1 MQVPVYER
9 QARQEGIPNVQQNIR
24 VDASNFLGGTEA
36 AALKYGEHAANELNS
51 AVQHHYAEQLKEA
64 KQTRLLDAS
73 TQMQLHAQD
82 LMYGSNG
89 ALTKTGADAFLGSN
103 GKTVSDLTFDDA
115 LKRQNEI
122 ADTLGDEEQKAAF
135 KQHTNS
141 MLMSMRGQLL
151 GHEAQQHRAYTQS
164 TLESSNAAQVNSIGL
179 NYNDNDGIQKSIDQI
194 KANSKQ
200 LASVTGN
207 APQWGDVHSQS
218 SISSALNKVIN
229 NSLDKSDFATVHN
242 VLQNFSKELNQD
254 DLVTAYSKM
263 QKAKGEATALST
275 AFSTIESIK
284 PKLMP
289 NQGDR
294 FSNITSFSESS
305 NRQWGEN
312 GQVLTSPD
320 GAKGKWQLLESTGPE
335 AAKLAGVDWDKKL
348 FNQTKT
354 ADPELNKKAEH
365 YNEILGKAYIQQQ
378 LQANQG
384 DMQKAWGAYHA
395 GPGKLKEAIAQGGDN
410 WLVFLGPKS
419 QAYVTKNT
427 AAYNAGEGNP
437 KQPSKEDAVY
447 AAVNALPPGMS
458 TDVVKATMQNTEH
471 LYDLHQTAVKQ
482 NEDYVVA
489 QVYTELSKNG
499 GDLTKIPLSLKNQI
513 PGEKIN
519 AIDDFAKSQGK
530 GREHSD
536 LAVYNHLSEN
546 PAFLMN
552 LSPDQFVAYR
562 QDLSESDWH
571 ALQNQR
577 KALQNPSASDSPDN
591 LDTQSVNAITNNLLS
606 QVNVDTS
613 PKDSDIAAKS
623 RLGTIRKYIN
633 DSLLSQQAQTG
644 KKFKEAEINSYITG
658 LFGKDVELKKTFL
671 GFNTGKTHQQ
681 LLLTQANQIPADIKI
696 SIIKAFKSH
705 GIDTPTDGQILGSYL
720 NGMGK

>member
-1 MQVPVYER
+1 MLFRSKGSGYLGELKRPDGGVMTEYSIGMKVNGKEIDIPSIVPTLSKDEVNQILNLKDGE
-9 QARQEGIPNVQQNIR
+9 QP
-24 VDASNFLGGTEA
+24 SEA
-36 AALKYGEHAANELNS
+36 IAIKAKA
-51 AVQHHYAEQLKEA
+51 YAEKRLKEG
-64 KQTRLLDAS
+64 KSVFNDTPEPVTS
-73 TQMQLHAQD
+73 PK
-82 LMYGSNG
+82 G
-89 ALTKTGADAFLGSN
+89 AVG
-103 GKTVSDLTFDDA
+103 
-115 LKRQNEI
+115 
-122 ADTLGDEEQKAAF
+122 
-135 KQHTNS
+135 
-141 MLMSMRGQLL
+141 
-151 GHEAQQHRAYTQS
+151 
-164 TLESSNAAQVNSIGL
+164 AAQVMK
-179 NYNDNDGIQKSIDQI
+179 D
-194 KANSKQ
+194 
-200 LASVTGN
+200 
-207 APQWGDVHSQS
+207 
-218 SISSALNKVIN
+218 
-229 NSLDKSDFATVHN
+229 
-242 VLQNFSKELNQD
+242 
-254 DLVTAYSKM
+254 
-263 QKAKGEATALST
+263 
-275 AFSTIESIK
+275 
-284 PKLMP
+284 
-289 NQGDR
+289 
-294 FSNITSFSESS
+294 
-305 NRQWGEN
+305 
-312 GQVLTSPD
+312 
-320 GAKGKWQLLESTGPE
+320 TGPE
-335 AAKLAGVDWDKKL
+335 AAKLAGLKWD
-348 FNQTKT
+348 
-354 ADPELNKKAEH
+354 ENKWKYDQDYNIAIGKAYFQKQLQDNH
-365 YNEILGKAYIQQQ
+365 GDLGKAY
-378 LQANQG
+378 
-384 DMQKAWGAYHA
+384 
-395 GPGKLKEAIAQGGDN
+395 
-410 WLVFLGPKS
+410 
-419 QAYVTKNT
+419 
-427 AAYNAGEGNP
+427 AAYNAGPAALKAAVDKAGDNWLSQLPSETRDYVTKNLNKYNAGDGKP
-437 KQPSKEDAVY
+437 QQPSKEDAVY

-458 TDVVKATMQNTEH
+458 ADVVKATMQNTEH

-482 NEDYVVA
+482 NEDSVVA

-577 KALQNPSASDSPDN
+577 KALQNPATSDSPDN

-681 LLLTQANQIPADIKI
+681 LLLTQANQIPSDIKI